1 VSLSRILAIARR
13 IAQGFRRD
21 ERTLGLMFV
30 VPLVV
35 TALLGWVLRDTK
47 DTVVDVMMVNEAGA
61 PGQRIIDALIAATTN
76 APDGVE
82 VVSFTDPSQ
91 GPDPREV
98 ARRELRD
105 GQIDLAIVIPADLE
119 SKVIAGERP
128 TLTVLSKGI
137 EPSADAEAFGKLQGV
152 MATVAR
158 QLVPPGGPA
167 PVIPQVQRETVY
179 LSPDADQVD
188 VLAPV
193 FLGFFG
199 YFFVFLL
206 TGISFLRERIGGTLE
221 RLLATPVTRGEIVLG
236 YSLGFGTFATI
247 QVIVLTLF
255 ILNSVDVPAFGPSEP
270 FSIGPVDVPALGPT
284 PAFPIGLGVDTAGS
298 PYLAFAIA
306 LLLSLGA
313 VNLGIFLS
321 TFARTELQVIQFIP
335 LVIVPQALLSGIL
348 WPVER
353 LPDVLQSIAHALP
366 LTYAVEGLRE
376 VMLKGSDLTST
387 VVQKDLLVLGGI
399 ALFFVFLASLTIKR
413 EVA

>member
-1 VSLSRILAIARR
+1 VSPSRILAIARR

-35 TALLGWVLRDTK
+35 TALLGWVLQDTK
-47 DTVVDVMMVNEAGA
+47 DTVVDVVLVNEAGA
-61 PGQRIIDALIAATTN
+61 VGDRIVTALTDSAGKPGSNIAIAATVGTQDE
-76 APDGVE
+76 AI
-82 VVSFTDPSQ
+82 
-91 GPDPREV
+91 
-98 ARRELRD
+98 AKIRD
-105 GQIDLAIVIPADLE
+105 GRGDIGIVIPANLLSD
-119 SKVIAGERP
+119 VQAGNRP
-128 TLTVLSKGI
+128 TLTIISEGTD
-137 EPSADAEAFGKLQGV
+137 PAAEAGRFGTLQS
-152 MATVAR
+152 ALTDIAS
-158 QLVPPGGPA
+158 QLAPPGVTP
-167 PVIPQVQRETVY
+167 PIIPKVERRTVY
-179 LSPDADQVD
+179 LSPDASQVD
-188 VLAPV
+188 VLAPI

-221 RLLATPVTRGEIVLG
+221 RLLATPVTRFEIVSG

-247 QVIVLTLF
+247 QVVVLTLF
-255 ILNSVDVPAFGPSEP
+255 ILNSIQVPSFGPFGDYS
-270 FSIGPVDVPALGPT
+270 T
-284 PAFPIGLGVDTAGS
+284 PAFSIGLGVDSAGS
-298 PYLAFAIA
+298 PLLAFAIA

-348 WPVER
+348 WPIAR
-353 LPDVLQSIAHALP
+353 LPDVLQAIAHILP

-376 VMLKGSDLTST
+376 VMLKGSDLTSS
-387 VVQKDLLVLGGI
+387 VVQTDLAVLAGI
-399 ALFFVFLASLTIKR
+399 ALFFVVLASGTIKR

>member
-1 VSLSRILAIARR
+1 VSPSRILAIARR

-35 TALLGWVLRDTK
+35 TALLGWVLQDTK
-47 DTVVDVMMVNEAGA
+47 DTVVDVVLVNEAGA
-61 PGQRIIDALIAATTN
+61 IGDRIVTALTDAANKPDSDIALAATVGTEDE
-76 APDGVE
+76 A
-82 VVSFTDPSQ
+82 
-91 GPDPREV
+91 V
-98 ARRELRD
+98 AKIRD
-105 GQIDLAIVIPADLE
+105 GSGDIAIVIPSDLLATVQ
-119 SKVIAGERP
+119 SGNRP
-128 TLTVLSKGI
+128 TLTIISEGTD
-137 EPSADAEAFGKLQGV
+137 PAAEAGRFGTLQSALADIAG
-152 MATVAR
+152 
-158 QLVPPGGPA
+158 QLAPPGVTP
-167 PVIPQVQRETVY
+167 PLIPQVERRTVY
-179 LSPDADQVD
+179 LSPDASQVD
-188 VLAPV
+188 VLAPI

-221 RLLATPVTRGEIVLG
+221 RLLATPVTRFEIVTG

-255 ILNSVDVPAFGPSEP
+255 ILNSVQVPSFGPFGDYS
-270 FSIGPVDVPALGPT
+270 T
-284 PAFPIGLGVDTAGS
+284 PAFSIGLGVDSVGS
-298 PYLAFAIA
+298 PFLAFAVA

-348 WPVER
+348 WPIER
-353 LPDVLQSIAHALP
+353 LPDVLQAIAHVLP

-376 VMLKGSDLTST
+376 VMLKGSDVSST
-387 VVQKDLLVLGGI
+387 VVQTDLAVLAGI
-399 ALFFVFLASLTIKR
+399 ALFFVVLASGTIKR

>member
-1 VSLSRILAIARR
+1 VSPSRILAIARR

-35 TALLGWVLRDTK
+35 TALLGWVLNDTK
-47 DTVVDVMMVNEAGA
+47 DTVVDVVLVNQGGAVGDRIVTALTDAAGKPDSDIA
-61 PGQRIIDALIAATTN
+61 IAATVPTEDD
-76 APDGVE
+76 AI
-82 VVSFTDPSQ
+82 
-91 GPDPREV
+91 
-98 ARRELRD
+98 AKIRD
-105 GQIDLAIVIPADLE
+105 GTGDIGIVIPANLLE
-119 SKVIAGERP
+119 DIQAGNRP
-128 TLTVLSKGI
+128 TLTIISEGTD
-137 EPSADAEAFGKLQGV
+137 PAAEAGRFGTLQ
-152 MATVAR
+152 AALADISS
-158 QLVPPGGPA
+158 QLAPPGVTP
-167 PVIPQVQRETVY
+167 PVVPKVERKTVY
-179 LSPDADQVD
+179 LSPDASQVD
-188 VLAPV
+188 VLAPI

-221 RLLATPVTRGEIVLG
+221 RLLATPVTRFEIVTG

-255 ILNSVDVPAFGPSEP
+255 ILNSIQVPA
-270 FSIGPVDVPALGPT
+270 IGPIG
-284 PAFPIGLGVDTAGS
+284 AFSIGLGVDSAGS
-298 PYLAFAIA
+298 PLLAFAVA

-348 WPVER
+348 WPIER
-353 LPDVLQSIAHALP
+353 LPDVLQAIAHVLP
-366 LTYAVEGLRE
+366 LTYAVEGLRA
-376 VMLKGSDLTST
+376 VMLKGADLGST
-387 VVQKDLLVLGGI
+387 VVQTDLAVLAGI
-399 ALFFVFLASLTIKR
+399 ALFFVVLASGTIKR

>member
-1 VSLSRILAIARR
+1 MSPSRILAIARR

-35 TALLGWVLRDTK
+35 TALLGWVLQDTK
-47 DTVVDVMMVNEAGA
+47 DTVVDVVIVNEAGPVGDRIMA
-61 PGQRIIDALIAATTN
+61 ALTDSASKPGSDISIVSTVGTQDEAIAKIR
-76 APDGVE
+76 DGVG
-82 VVSFTDPSQ
+82 D
-91 GPDPREV
+91 
-98 ARRELRD
+98 
-105 GQIDLAIVIPADLE
+105 IAIVIPANLLAD
-119 SKVIAGERP
+119 VQAGNRP
-128 TLTVLSKGI
+128 TLTVISEGTDPAAEVGRFGTLQ
-137 EPSADAEAFGKLQGV
+137 SALTDIAS
-152 MATVAR
+152 
-158 QLVPPGGPA
+158 QLAPPGVTP
-167 PVIPQVQRETVY
+167 PIIPKVERKTVY
-179 LSPDADQVD
+179 LSPDASQVD
-188 VLAPV
+188 VLAPI

-221 RLLATPVTRGEIVLG
+221 RLLATPVTRFEIVTG

-255 ILNSVDVPAFGPSEP
+255 ILNSIAVPSFGP
-270 FSIGPVDVPALGPT
+270 IGGYST
-284 PAFPIGLGVDTAGS
+284 PAFSIGLGVDSAGS
-298 PYLAFAIA
+298 PLLAFAVA

-348 WPVER
+348 WPIER
-353 LPDVLQSIAHALP
+353 LPDVLQAIAHVLP
-366 LTYAVEGLRE
+366 LTYAVEGLRA
-376 VMLKGSDLTST
+376 VMLKGADLTST
-387 VVQKDLLVLGGI
+387 VVQTDLAVLAGI
-399 ALFFVFLASLTIKR
+399 ALFFVVLASGTIKR

>member
-1 VSLSRILAIARR
+1 VSPRRILAIARR

-35 TALLGWVLRDTK
+35 TALLGWVLQDTK
-47 DTVVDVMMVNEAGA
+47 DTVVDVVVVNQAGPIGDRIVTALTEAA
-61 PGQRIIDALIAATTN
+61 SKPGSDIALAGTVGTEAE
-76 APDGVE
+76 A
-82 VVSFTDPSQ
+82 
-91 GPDPREV
+91 V
-98 ARRELRD
+98 AKIRD
-105 GQIDLAIVIPADLE
+105 GTGDIAIVVPSDLLAT
-119 SKVIAGERP
+119 VQAGRRP
-128 TLTVLSKGI
+128 TLTVISEGTD
-137 EPSADAEAFGKLQGV
+137 PAAEAGRFGALQSTL
-152 MATVAR
+152 ADVAG
-158 QLVPPGGPA
+158 QLAPPGVTP
-167 PVIPQVQRETVY
+167 PLIPQVERRTVF
-179 LSPDADQVD
+179 LSPDASQVD
-188 VLAPV
+188 VLAPI

-221 RLLATPVTRGEIVLG
+221 RLLATPVTRFEIVAG
-236 YSLGFGTFATI
+236 YGLGFGTFATI

-255 ILNSVDVPAFGPSEP
+255 ILNSITVGPIDVPAIGPIGPSTIGA
-270 FSIGPVDVPALGPT
+270 FS
-284 PAFPIGLGVDTAGS
+284 IGLGVDTAGS
-298 PYLAFAIA
+298 PYLAFAVA

-353 LPDVLQSIAHALP
+353 LPDVLQWIAHVLP

-376 VMLKGSDLTST
+376 VMLKGSDLSSS
-387 VVQKDLLVLGGI
+387 VVRTDLAVLAGI
-399 ALFFVFLASLTIKR
+399 ALFFVVLASGTIKR

>member
-1 VSLSRILAIARR
+1 VSPSRILAIARR

-35 TALLGWVLRDTK
+35 TALLGWVLNDTK
-47 DTVVDVMMVNEAGA
+47 DTVVDVVIVNEAGA
-61 PGQRIIDALIAATTN
+61 VGDRVAGAIVAASGQPDSGIKVVATVGS
-76 APDGVE
+76 ASEGEASVRSGAGD
-82 VVSFTDPSQ
+82 
-91 GPDPREV
+91 
-98 ARRELRD
+98 
-105 GQIDLAIVIPADLE
+105 IAIVIPANLFTD
-119 SKVIAGERP
+119 IQAGNRP
-128 TLTVLSKGI
+128 TLTIITEGTD
-137 EPSADAEAFGKLQGV
+137 PAAEAGRFGTLQSALAEIAG
-152 MATVAR
+152 
-158 QLVPPGGPA
+158 QLAPPGVTP
-167 PVIPQVQRETVY
+167 PIIPQVERRTVY
-179 LSPDADQVD
+179 LAPDATQAD
-188 VLAPV
+188 VLAPI

-221 RLLATPVTRGEIVLG
+221 RLLATPVTRFEIVTG
-236 YSLGFGTFATI
+236 YSLGFGMFATI

-255 ILNSVDVPAFGPSEP
+255 ILNSVDVPAIGPIGP
-270 FSIGPVDVPALGPT
+270 FS
-284 PAFPIGLGVDTAGS
+284 IGLGVDSAGS
-298 PYLAFAIA
+298 PSLAFAIA

-353 LPDVLQSIAHALP
+353 LPDVLQAIAHALP

-376 VMLKGSDLTST
+376 VMLKGADLTSSE
-387 VVQKDLLVLGGI
+387 VQTDLAVLAAI
-399 ALFFVFLASLTIKR
+399 AVIFVILASGTIKR

>member
-1 VSLSRILAIARR
+1 VSPSRILAIARR

-35 TALLGWVLRDTK
+35 TALLGWVLNDTK
-47 DTVVDVMMVNEAGA
+47 DTVVDVVVVNEAGA
-61 PGQRIIDALIAATTN
+61 VGDAVVTALNDAASQPNSDIA
-76 APDGVE
+76 
-82 VVSFTDPSQ
+82 
-91 GPDPREV
+91 V
-98 ARRELRD
+98 AGTVNNEDEAIAKIRD
-105 GQIDLAIVIPADLE
+105 GSGDIAIVIPANLLAD
-119 SKVIAGERP
+119 VQAGNRP
-128 TLTVLSKGI
+128 TLTIISEGTD
-137 EPSADAEAFGKLQGV
+137 PAAEAGRFGTLQSALADISSKL
-152 MATVAR
+152 A
-158 QLVPPGGPA
+158 PPGVTP
-167 PVIPQVQRETVY
+167 PIIPKVERKTVY
-179 LSPDADQVD
+179 LSPDASQVD
-188 VLAPV
+188 VLAPI

-221 RLLATPVTRGEIVLG
+221 RLLATPVTRFEIVTG

-255 ILNSVDVPAFGPSEP
+255 ILNSIAVPSFGP
-270 FSIGPVDVPALGPT
+270 FGDFTT
-284 PAFPIGLGVDTAGS
+284 PAFSIGLGVHSAGS
-298 PYLAFAIA
+298 PVLAFAIA

-348 WPVER
+348 WPIER
-353 LPDVLQSIAHALP
+353 LPDVLQAIAHILP
-366 LTYAVEGLRE
+366 LTYAVEGLRN
-376 VMLKGSDLTST
+376 VMLKGADLSST
-387 VVQKDLLVLGGI
+387 VVQTDLAVLAGI
-399 ALFFVFLASLTIKR
+399 ALFFVVLASGTIKR